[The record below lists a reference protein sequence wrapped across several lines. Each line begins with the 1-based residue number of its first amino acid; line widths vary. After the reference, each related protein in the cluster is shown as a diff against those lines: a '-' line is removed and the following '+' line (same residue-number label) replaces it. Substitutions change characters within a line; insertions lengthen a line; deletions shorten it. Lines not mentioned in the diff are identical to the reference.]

1 MLVVIALL
9 VLLVLVVV
17 AVVIVRA
24 ERSAAASRRPRRV
37 DPLADYPEV
46 YDPHRIGVGDIV
58 TYAGIDHVV
67 RGTIVLDD
75 EGYRW
80 HEHLLDGSTGRRWLT
95 VEDDEGELELTLWM
109 RREGTGL
116 EPGGDVV
123 LDDRVYRKIESG
135 SARFTAEGTTG
146 TAPTGSMD
154 YVDYATADGTGL
166 LGFER
171 WTRSSSWEVSTGRA
185 VTRGELNVIHSGPV
199 Q

>member
-1 MLVVIALL
+1 MGVMILLVVLL
-9 VLLVLVVV
+9 ILVAIVGIVVV
-17 AVVIVRA
+17 VQRTKPK
-24 ERSAAASRRPRRV
+24 STPRRV

-46 YDPHRIGVGDIV
+46 YDPHKIGVGDIV

-67 RGTIVLDD
+67 RGTIVLDE
-75 EGYRW
+75 EGYQWR
-80 HEHLLDGSTGRRWLT
+80 EHLLDGSTGRRWLT
-95 VEDDEGELELTLWM
+95 VEDDEGELEMTLWM

-154 YVDYATADGTGL
+154 YADYESADKTGL
-166 LGFER
+166 LAFER
-171 WTRSSSWEVSTGRA
+171 WARTSSWEVSTGRA
-185 VTRGELNVIHSGPV
+185 VTRSELTVIHAGPA

>member
-1 MLVVIALL
+1 MGVVILL
-9 VLLVLVVV
+9 TVLLVLVVIAGIFV
-17 AVVIVRA
+17 FLQRA
-24 ERSAAASRRPRRV
+24 RTAAPAPRV
-37 DPLADYPEV
+37 DPLADYPEI
-46 YDPHRIGVGDIV
+46 YDPHKIGVGDII

-67 RGTIVLDD
+67 RGTIVLDE
-75 EGYRW
+75 EGYQWR
-80 HEHLLDGSTGRRWLT
+80 EHLLDGSTGRRWLT
-95 VEDDEGELELTLWM
+95 VEDDEGELEMTLWM

-146 TAPTGSMD
+146 TAPSGSMD
-154 YVDYATADGTGL
+154 YADYATADKTGL

-171 WTRSSSWEVSTGRA
+171 WAKTSSWEVSTGRA
-185 VTRGELNVIHSGPV
+185 VTRGELTVIHAGPA

>member
-1 MLVVIALL
+1 MTVLILLIVLLILVVIAGI
-9 VLLVLVVV
+9 
-17 AVVIVRA
+17 AVFVWRA
-24 ERSAAASRRPRRV
+24 RTPATPGRV

-46 YDPHRIGVGDIV
+46 YDPHKIGVGDII

-67 RGTIVLDD
+67 RGTITLDQ

-95 VEDDEGELELTLWM
+95 VEDDEGELEMTLWM

-116 EPGGDVV
+116 EPGGDVI

-146 TAPTGSMD
+146 TAPSGSMD
-154 YVDYATADGTGL
+154 YADYATADETGL
-166 LGFER
+166 LAFER
-171 WTRSSSWEVSTGRA
+171 WAKTASWEVSTGRA
-185 VTRGELNVIHSGPV
+185 VTRGELTVIHAGPAT
-199 Q
+199 